1 MESVAKTSKNATTT
15 TTTKKSSATKKEP
28 SKVTKMKKDDKQEFE
43 TIEALLIHVQSQLKV
58 EKDIE
63 NGFGGFS
70 YYTIDNMLKQIRS
83 ALIEHGAFG
92 RFSTTI
98 EQKGERYYVQASFK
112 VSYKGQTFEEVAEI
126 REPVTKPKMDDSQ
139 VTRSATTQAKKTLLE
154 NIFMV
159 FDGVEPDSANN
170 NDYQYQTDSE
180 VAEQHNN
187 GVQMTLNL
195 IEHAKTLGEYAPS
208 QEQVEKWTEMAHNN
222 PKETY
227 KEVMAF
233 GKNAQAKMV
242 ENKIAESKGE

>member
-1 MESVAKTSKNATTT
+1 MESVAKTNNNATTKAT
-15 TTTKKSSATKKEP
+15 RKSPATKKEP

-58 EKDIE
+58 EKDID
-63 NGFGGFS
+63 NDFGGFS

-180 VAEQHNN
+180 VSEQHNN

-195 IEHAKTLGEYAPS
+195 IEHAKSLGEFAPS
-208 QEQVEKWTEMAHNN
+208 PEQVEKWTEMAHNN
-222 PKETY
+222 PKEAY
-227 KEVMAF
+227 KQVMAF
-233 GKNAQAKMV
+233 GKNATAKMA
-242 ENKIAESKGE
+242 ENKIAENKGE

>member
-1 MESVAKTSKNATTT
+1 MESVAKTNKNATT

-28 SKVTKMKKDDKQEFE
+28 SKVTKMKKDEKQEFE
-43 TIEALLIHVQSQLKV
+43 TIEALLIHVQSQLRV

-63 NGFGGFS
+63 NGFGGFT

-170 NDYQYQTDSE
+170 NDYQHQTDSE

-195 IEHAKTLGEYAPS
+195 IEHAKSLGEFAPS

-222 PKETY
+222 PKEAY
-227 KEVMAF
+227 KEVMTF
-233 GKNAQAKMV
+233 GKNATAKMA
-242 ENKIAESKGE
+242 ENKGE

>member
-1 MESVAKTSKNATTT
+1 MESVAKTNNNATTKAT
-15 TTTKKSSATKKEP
+15 RKSPATKKEP

-58 EKDIE
+58 EKDID
-63 NGFGGFS
+63 NDFGGFS

-170 NDYQYQTDSE
+170 NDYQHQTDSE

-195 IEHAKTLGEYAPS
+195 IEHAKTLGEFAPS

-222 PKETY
+222 PKEAY
-227 KEVMAF
+227 KEVMTF
-233 GKNAQAKMV
+233 GKNATAKMA
-242 ENKIAESKGE
+242 ENKMAENKGE

>member
-1 MESVAKTSKNATTT
+1 MEAVAKTNKNATT

-28 SKVTKMKKDDKQEFE
+28 SKVTKMKKDEKREFD
-43 TIEALLIHVQSQLKV
+43 TIEALLIHVQSQLRV
-58 EKDIE
+58 EKDID
-63 NGFGGFS
+63 NNFGGFS

-180 VAEQHNN
+180 VAEQHSN

-195 IEHAKTLGEYAPS
+195 IEHAKTLGEFAPS

-222 PKETY
+222 PKEAY
-227 KEVMAF
+227 KEVMTF
-233 GKNAQAKMV
+233 GKNATAKMA

>member
-1 MESVAKTSKNATTT
+1 MESVAKTNKNATT
-15 TTTKKSSATKKEP
+15 TTTKKSSATK
-28 SKVTKMKKDDKQEFE
+28 SKVTKMKKDEKQEFD
-43 TIEALLIHVQSQLKV
+43 TIEALLIHVQSKLRV
-58 EKDIE
+58 EKDID
-63 NGFGGFS
+63 NNFGGFS

-195 IEHAKTLGEYAPS
+195 IEHAKTLGEFAPS
-208 QEQVEKWTEMAHNN
+208 PEQVEKWTEMAHNN
-222 PKETY
+222 PKEAY

-233 GKNAQAKMV
+233 GKNATAKIA
-242 ENKIAESKGE
+242 ENKIAENKGE

>member
-1 MESVAKTSKNATTT
+1 MESVAKTNKNATT
-15 TTTKKSSATKKEP
+15 TTTKKSSATK
-28 SKVTKMKKDDKQEFE
+28 SKVTKMKKDEKQEFD
-43 TIEALLIHVQSQLKV
+43 TIEALLIHVQSKLRV
-58 EKDIE
+58 EKDID
-63 NGFGGFS
+63 NNFGGFS

-159 FDGVEPDSANN
+159 FDGVEPDGANN

-180 VAEQHNN
+180 VAEQHSN

-195 IEHAKTLGEYAPS
+195 IEHAKTLGEFAPS

-222 PKETY
+222 PKEAY
-227 KEVMAF
+227 KEVMTF
-233 GKNAQAKMV
+233 GRNAQAKM
-242 ENKIAESKGE
+242 AESKGE

>member
-1 MESVAKTSKNATTT
+1 MESVAKTNKNATT

-28 SKVTKMKKDDKQEFE
+28 SKVTKMKKDDKQEFD
-43 TIEALLIHVQSQLKV
+43 TIEALLIHVQSQLRV

-63 NGFGGFS
+63 NGFGGFT

-170 NDYQYQTDSE
+170 NDYQHQTDSE
-180 VAEQHNN
+180 VAEQHSN

-195 IEHAKTLGEYAPS
+195 IEHAKTLGEFAPS

-222 PKETY
+222 PKEAY
-227 KEVMAF
+227 KEVMTF
-233 GKNAQAKMV
+233 GRNAQAKM
-242 ENKIAESKGE
+242 AESKGE

>member
-1 MESVAKTSKNATTT
+1 MESVAKTNKNATT

-28 SKVTKMKKDDKQEFE
+28 SKVTKMKKDEKQEFE
-43 TIEALLIHVQSQLKV
+43 TIEALLIHVQSQLRV

-63 NGFGGFS
+63 NGFGGFT

-159 FDGVEPDSANN
+159 FDGVEPDGANN

-195 IEHAKTLGEYAPS
+195 IEHAKTLGEFAPS

-222 PKETY
+222 PKEAY
-227 KEVMAF
+227 KEVMTF
-233 GKNAQAKMV
+233 GKNATAKM
-242 ENKIAESKGE
+242 AESKGE

>member
-1 MESVAKTSKNATTT
+1 MESVAKTNNNATTKAT
-15 TTTKKSSATKKEP
+15 RKSPATKKEP

-58 EKDIE
+58 EKDID
-63 NGFGGFS
+63 NDFGGFS

-170 NDYQYQTDSE
+170 NDYQHQTDSE

-187 GVQMTLNL
+187 GVQITLNL
-195 IEHAKTLGEYAPS
+195 IEHAKTLGDFAPS

-222 PKETY
+222 PKEAY

-233 GKNAQAKMV
+233 GKNATAKMA
-242 ENKIAESKGE
+242 ENKIAENKGE

>member
-1 MESVAKTSKNATTT
+1 MESVAKTNKNATT
-15 TTTKKSSATKKEP
+15 TTTKKSSATK
-28 SKVTKMKKDDKQEFE
+28 SKVTKMKKDEKQEFD
-43 TIEALLIHVQSQLKV
+43 TIEALLIHVQSQLRV

-63 NGFGGFS
+63 NGFGGFT

-159 FDGVEPDSANN
+159 FDGVEPDGANN

-187 GVQMTLNL
+187 GVQITLNL
-195 IEHAKTLGEYAPS
+195 IEQTKTLGEFAPS
-208 QEQVEKWTEMAHNN
+208 QEQIEKWVEMAHNN
-222 PKETY
+222 PKEAY
-227 KEVMAF
+227 KEVMTF
-233 GKNAQAKMV
+233 GKNATAKMV
-242 ENKIAESKGE
+242 ESKGE

>member
-28 SKVTKMKKDDKQEFE
+28 SKVTKMKKDDKREFE
-43 TIEALLIHVQSQLKV
+43 TIEELLIHVQSQLKV

-112 VSYKGQTFEEVAEI
+112 VNYKGQTFEEVAEI

-170 NDYQYQTDSE
+170 NDYQHQTDSE

-187 GVQMTLNL
+187 GVQLTLNL
-195 IEHAKTLGEYAPS
+195 IEHAKALGEFAPS
-208 QEQVEKWTEMAHNN
+208 QEQIEKWTEMAHNN
-222 PKETY
+222 PKEAY
-227 KEVMAF
+227 KEVMTF
-233 GKNAQAKMV
+233 GKNAQAKM
-242 ENKIAESKGE
+242 AESNGE

>member
-1 MESVAKTSKNATTT
+1 MESVAKTNKNATT
-15 TTTKKSSATKKEP
+15 TTTKKSSATK
-28 SKVTKMKKDDKQEFE
+28 SKVTKMKKDEKQEFD
-43 TIEALLIHVQSQLKV
+43 TIEALLIHVQSQLRV

-170 NDYQYQTDSE
+170 NEYQYQTDSE
-180 VAEQHNN
+180 VAEQHSN

-195 IEHAKTLGEYAPS
+195 IEHAKTLGEFAPS
-208 QEQVEKWTEMAHNN
+208 QEQIEKWVEMAHNN
-222 PKETY
+222 PKEAY
-227 KEVMAF
+227 KEVMTF
-233 GKNAQAKMV
+233 GKNATAKMA
-242 ENKIAESKGE
+242 ENKGE

>member
-1 MESVAKTSKNATTT
+1 MESVAKTNKNATT
-15 TTTKKSSATKKEP
+15 TTTKKSSATK
-28 SKVTKMKKDDKQEFE
+28 SKVTKMKKDDKQEFD
-43 TIEALLIHVQSQLKV
+43 TIEALLIHVQSQLRV

-159 FDGVEPDSANN
+159 FDGVEPDGANN

-180 VAEQHNN
+180 VAEQHSN

-195 IEHAKTLGEYAPS
+195 IEHAKTLGEFAPS

-222 PKETY
+222 PKEAY
-227 KEVMAF
+227 KEVMTF
-233 GKNAQAKMV
+233 GRNAQAKM
-242 ENKIAESKGE
+242 AESKGE

>member
-1 MESVAKTSKNATTT
+1 MESGAKTNKNATT
-15 TTTKKSSATKKEP
+15 TTTKKSSATK
-28 SKVTKMKKDDKQEFE
+28 SKVTKMKKDEKQEFD
-43 TIEALLIHVQSQLKV
+43 TIEALLIHVQSQLRV

-63 NGFGGFS
+63 NGFGGFT

-159 FDGVEPDSANN
+159 FDGVEPDGANN

-195 IEHAKTLGEYAPS
+195 IEQTKTLGEFAPS

-222 PKETY
+222 PKEAY
-227 KEVMAF
+227 KEVLTF
-233 GKNAQAKMV
+233 GRNAQAKM
-242 ENKIAESKGE
+242 AESKGE

>member
-1 MESVAKTSKNATTT
+1 MEAVAKTNNNATTKAT
-15 TTTKKSSATKKEP
+15 RKSPATKKEP

-58 EKDIE
+58 EKDID
-63 NGFGGFS
+63 NDFGGFS

-195 IEHAKTLGEYAPS
+195 IEHAKSLGEFAPS
-208 QEQVEKWTEMAHNN
+208 PEQVEKWTEMAHNN
-222 PKETY
+222 PKEAY
-227 KEVMAF
+227 KQVMAF
-233 GKNAQAKMV
+233 GKNATAKMA
-242 ENKIAESKGE
+242 ENKIAENKGE

>member
-1 MESVAKTSKNATTT
+1 MESVAKTNNATTKAT
-15 TTTKKSSATKKEP
+15 RKSPATKKEP

-58 EKDIE
+58 EKDID
-63 NGFGGFS
+63 NDFGGFS

-195 IEHAKTLGEYAPS
+195 IEHAKSLGDFAPS
-208 QEQVEKWTEMAHNN
+208 PEQVEKWTEMAHNN
-222 PKETY
+222 PKEAY

-233 GKNAQAKMV
+233 GKNATAKMA
-242 ENKIAESKGE
+242 ENKIAENKGE

>member
-15 TTTKKSSATKKEP
+15 TTKKSSATK
-28 SKVTKMKKDDKQEFE
+28 SKVTKMKKDEKQEFE
-43 TIEALLIHVQSQLKV
+43 TIEELLIHVQSQIKV

-126 REPVTKPKMDDSQ
+126 RESVTKPKMDDSQ

-195 IEHAKTLGEYAPS
+195 IEHAKALGEFAPS
-208 QEQVEKWTEMAHNN
+208 QEQIEKWTEMAHNN
-222 PKETY
+222 PKEAY
-227 KEVMAF
+227 KEVMTF
-233 GKNAQAKMV
+233 GKNAQAKMAESKTV
-242 ENKIAESKGE
+242 ESKGE

>member
-1 MESVAKTSKNATTT
+1 MESVAKTNKNATT
-15 TTTKKSSATKKEP
+15 TTTKKSSATK
-28 SKVTKMKKDDKQEFE
+28 SKVTKMKKDEKQEFD
-43 TIEALLIHVQSQLKV
+43 TIEALLIHVQSQLRV

-63 NGFGGFS
+63 NGFGGFT

-170 NDYQYQTDSE
+170 NDYQHQTDSE

-195 IEHAKTLGEYAPS
+195 IEHAKSLGEFAPS
-208 QEQVEKWTEMAHNN
+208 QEQIEKWVEMAHNN
-222 PKETY
+222 PKEAY
-227 KEVMAF
+227 KEVMTF
-233 GKNAQAKMV
+233 GKNATAKMA
-242 ENKIAESKGE
+242 ENKGE

>member
-1 MESVAKTSKNATTT
+1 MESVAKTNNNATTKAT
-15 TTTKKSSATKKEP
+15 RKSPATKKEP

-58 EKDIE
+58 EKDID
-63 NGFGGFS
+63 NDFGGFS

-112 VSYKGQTFEEVAEI
+112 VSYKGQTFEKVAEI

-187 GVQMTLNL
+187 GVQITLNL
-195 IEHAKTLGEYAPS
+195 IEQTKMLGEFAPS

-222 PKETY
+222 PKEAY

-233 GKNAQAKMV
+233 GKNATAKMA
-242 ENKIAESKGE
+242 ENKIAENKGE

>member
-1 MESVAKTSKNATTT
+1 MESVAKTNNNATTKAT
-15 TTTKKSSATKKEP
+15 RKSPATKKEP

-58 EKDIE
+58 EKDID
-63 NGFGGFS
+63 NDFGGFS

-187 GVQMTLNL
+187 GVQITLNL
-195 IEHAKTLGEYAPS
+195 IEQTKMLGEFAPS

-222 PKETY
+222 PKEAY

-233 GKNAQAKMV
+233 GKNATAKMA
-242 ENKIAESKGE
+242 ENKIAENKGE

>member
-1 MESVAKTSKNATTT
+1 MESVAKTNKNATT

-28 SKVTKMKKDDKQEFE
+28 SKVTKMKKDEKQEFE
-43 TIEALLIHVQSQLKV
+43 TIEALLIHVQSQLRV

-180 VAEQHNN
+180 VAEQHSN

-195 IEHAKTLGEYAPS
+195 IEYAKTLGEFAPS

-222 PKETY
+222 PKEAY
-227 KEVMAF
+227 KEVMTF
-233 GKNAQAKMV
+233 GRNAQAKM
-242 ENKIAESKGE
+242 AEKGE

>member
-1 MESVAKTSKNATTT
+1 MESVAKTNNATTKAT
-15 TTTKKSSATKKEP
+15 RKSPATKKEP

-43 TIEALLIHVQSQLKV
+43 TIEALLIHVQSKLKV

-92 RFSTTI
+92 RFPTTI

-170 NDYQYQTDSE
+170 NDYQHQTDSE

-195 IEHAKTLGEYAPS
+195 IEHAKLLGDFAPS
-208 QEQVEKWTEMAHNN
+208 PEQVEKWTEMAHNN
-222 PKETY
+222 PKEAY
-227 KEVMAF
+227 KQVMAF
-233 GKNAQAKMV
+233 GKEATAKMA
-242 ENKIAESKGE
+242 ENKGE

>member
-1 MESVAKTSKNATTT
+1 MESVAKTNNNATTKAT
-15 TTTKKSSATKKEP
+15 RKSPATKKEP

-58 EKDIE
+58 EKDID
-63 NGFGGFS
+63 NDFGGFS

-170 NDYQYQTDSE
+170 NDYQHQTDSE

-195 IEHAKTLGEYAPS
+195 IEHAKSLGEFAPS

-222 PKETY
+222 PKEAY
-227 KEVMAF
+227 KEVMTF
-233 GKNAQAKMV
+233 GKNATAKM
-242 ENKIAESKGE
+242 AESKGE

>member
-1 MESVAKTSKNATTT
+1 MESVAKTNNATTKAT
-15 TTTKKSSATKKEP
+15 RKSPATKKEP

-43 TIEALLIHVQSQLKV
+43 TIEALLIHVQSKLKV

-170 NDYQYQTDSE
+170 NDYQHQTDSE

-195 IEHAKTLGEYAPS
+195 IEHAKLLGDFAPS
-208 QEQVEKWTEMAHNN
+208 PEQVEKWTEMAHNN
-222 PKETY
+222 PKEAY
-227 KEVMAF
+227 KQVMAF
-233 GKNAQAKMV
+233 GKEATAKMA
-242 ENKIAESKGE
+242 ENKGE

>member
-1 MESVAKTSKNATTT
+1 MESVAKTNNNATTKAT
-15 TTTKKSSATKKEP
+15 RKSPATKKEP

-58 EKDIE
+58 EKDID
-63 NGFGGFS
+63 NDFGGFS

-195 IEHAKTLGEYAPS
+195 IEHAKSLGEFAPS
-208 QEQVEKWTEMAHNN
+208 QEQIEKWVEMAHNN
-222 PKETY
+222 PKEAY
-227 KEVMAF
+227 KEVMTF
-233 GKNAQAKMV
+233 GKNATAKM
-242 ENKIAESKGE
+242 AESKGE

>member
-1 MESVAKTSKNATTT
+1 MESVAKTNKNATT

-28 SKVTKMKKDDKQEFE
+28 SKVTKMKKDEKQEFD

-159 FDGVEPDSANN
+159 FDGVEPDGANN

-187 GVQMTLNL
+187 GVQITLNL
-195 IEHAKTLGEYAPS
+195 IEHAKTLGEFAPS
-208 QEQVEKWTEMAHNN
+208 QEQIEKWVEMAHNN
-222 PKETY
+222 PKEAY
-227 KEVMAF
+227 KEVMTF
-233 GKNAQAKMV
+233 GKNATAKMA
-242 ENKIAESKGE
+242 ENKGE

>member
-1 MESVAKTSKNATTT
+1 MESVAKTNKNATT
-15 TTTKKSSATKKEP
+15 TTTKKSSATK
-28 SKVTKMKKDDKQEFE
+28 SKVTKMKKDEKQEFD
-43 TIEALLIHVQSQLKV
+43 TIETLLIHVQSQLRV

-63 NGFGGFS
+63 NGFGGFT

-159 FDGVEPDSANN
+159 FDGVEPDGANN

-195 IEHAKTLGEYAPS
+195 IEQTKTLGEFAPS

-222 PKETY
+222 PKEAY
-227 KEVMAF
+227 KEVLTF
-233 GKNAQAKMV
+233 GRNAQAKM
-242 ENKIAESKGE
+242 AESKGE

>member
-1 MESVAKTSKNATTT
+1 MESVAKTNKNATT

-43 TIEALLIHVQSQLKV
+43 TIEALLIHVQSKLRV
-58 EKDIE
+58 EKDID
-63 NGFGGFS
+63 NNFGGFS

-98 EQKGERYYVQASFK
+98 EQKGERYYVEASFK

-170 NDYQYQTDSE
+170 NDYQHQTDSE

-195 IEHAKTLGEYAPS
+195 IEQTKTLGEFAPS

-222 PKETY
+222 PKEAY
-227 KEVMAF
+227 KEVLTF
-233 GKNAQAKMV
+233 GRNAQAKM
-242 ENKIAESKGE
+242 AESKGE

>member
-1 MESVAKTSKNATTT
+1 MESVAKTNNNATTKAT
-15 TTTKKSSATKKEP
+15 RKSPATKKEP

-63 NGFGGFS
+63 NGFGGFR

-159 FDGVEPDSANN
+159 FDGVDPDSANN
-170 NDYQYQTDSE
+170 NEYQHQTDSE
-180 VAEQHNN
+180 VAEQHTN
-187 GVQMTLNL
+187 GVQITLNL
-195 IEHAKTLGEYAPS
+195 IEHAKTLGEFAPS
-208 QEQVEKWTEMAHNN
+208 QEQIEKWVEMAHNN
-222 PKETY
+222 PKEAY
-227 KEVMAF
+227 KEVMTF
-233 GKNAQAKMV
+233 GKNATAKMA
-242 ENKIAESKGE
+242 ENKGE

>member
-1 MESVAKTSKNATTT
+1 MESVAKTNKNATT
-15 TTTKKSSATKKEP
+15 TTTKKSSATK
-28 SKVTKMKKDDKQEFE
+28 SKVTKMKKDEKQEFD
-43 TIEALLIHVQSQLKV
+43 TIEALLIHVQSKLRV
-58 EKDIE
+58 EKDID
-63 NGFGGFS
+63 NNFGGFS

-170 NDYQYQTDSE
+170 NDYQHQTDSE

-187 GVQMTLNL
+187 GVQMTLKL

>member
-1 MESVAKTSKNATTT
+1 MESVAKTNKNATT

-28 SKVTKMKKDDKQEFE
+28 SKVTKMKKDEKQEFE
-43 TIEALLIHVQSQLKV
+43 TIEALLIHVQSQLRV

-63 NGFGGFS
+63 NGFGGFT

-180 VAEQHNN
+180 VAEQHSN

-195 IEHAKTLGEYAPS
+195 IEQTKTLGEFAPS

-222 PKETY
+222 PKEAY
-227 KEVMAF
+227 KEVLTF
-233 GKNAQAKMV
+233 GRNAQAKM
-242 ENKIAESKGE
+242 AESKGE

>member
-1 MESVAKTSKNATTT
+1 MESVAKTNKNATT
-15 TTTKKSSATKKEP
+15 TTTKKSSATK
-28 SKVTKMKKDDKQEFE
+28 SKVTKMKKDEKQEFD

-159 FDGVEPDSANN
+159 FDGVEPDGANN

-195 IEHAKTLGEYAPS
+195 IEQTKTLGEFAPS

-222 PKETY
+222 PKEAY
-227 KEVMAF
+227 KEVLTF
-233 GKNAQAKMV
+233 GRNAQAKM
-242 ENKIAESKGE
+242 AESKGE